1 MKRRLCLVVDDS
13 LVVRKVARNHL
24 KALGFDVDEAENGKV
39 ALEKCAATMPDV
51 ILLDWN
57 MPVMNGVEFLRSLR
71 SQEGGTTPRVV
82 FCTVEDDAKHI
93 EDAREAGANGY
104 IVKPFDAMVIRAK
117 LDPREQPEAFT
128 SNN

>member
-1 MKRRLCLVVDDS
+1 
-13 LVVRKVARNHL
+13 
-24 KALGFDVDEAENGKV
+24 
-39 ALEKCAATMPDV
+39 
-51 ILLDWN
+51 
-57 MPVMNGVEFLRSLR
+57 
-71 SQEGGTTPRVV
+71 
-82 FCTVEDDAKHI
+82 VEDDAKHI